1 MKKLINLLFD
11 RIERVLWFRY
21 MIWTLKK
28 NDNSVYYYPIEYK
41 ADGNFERQKKLHDV
55 FSDENVEWL
64 RKHRNDYLEGIV
76 KKATGTENSTHVTD
90 DKS

>member
-21 MIWTLKK
+21 MIWVLKR
-28 NDNSVYYYPIEYK
+28 NDNSAYYYPIEYDETTK
-41 ADGNFERQKKLHDV
+41 KNVQKGPYDHLP
-55 FSDENVEWL
+55 DENIDWL

-76 KKATGTENSTHVTD
+76 KKTTGIENSTHVTD

>member
-1 MKKLINLLFD
+1 MKKLINLFFD

-21 MIWTLKK
+21 LIWLFK
-28 NDNSVYYYPIEYK
+28 EY
-41 ADGNFERQKKLHDV
+41 GNTGYTFRYGEKGENHILHDIL
-55 FSDENVEWL
+55 SDNDIGWF
-64 RKHRNDYLEGIV
+64 RKHRNDYLEYPF